1 MDSIEKRNSITYD
14 AEKDELKIITYYDE
28 RRYKEIWVRDLQI
41 GFFKYMMQTWDLKIR
56 NSWLAIILALWCV
69 YWLIIIGVTL
79 YVLVLFLRSPS
90 FGFIL
95 IFAFL
100 IYLWFS
106 AITFRKYWLKKGI
119 QAAQSDDFFKA
130 KKLGPTMAAIE
141 YAFEKQPV
149 FRQELTITRD
159 GHTATMPY
167 PDAPLVRSVH
177 GESYIRAFRDQN
189 DLFFLQ
195 LGQPKRP
202 YPYYPVENIHL
213 MKDDYTPDEWE
224 VLVEKLREMQ
234 YFLG

>member
-28 RRYKEIWVRDLQI
+28 QRYKEIWVRDLQI
-41 GFFKYMMQTWDLKIR
+41 GFLKYMMQTWDLKIR
-56 NSWLAIILALWCV
+56 NSWLAIILALWGV

-234 YFLG
+234 YFLE

>member
-41 GFFKYMMQTWDLKIR
+41 GFLKYMIQTWDLKIR
-56 NSWLAIILALWCV
+56 NSWLAIILALWGV

-106 AITFRKYWLKKGI
+106 AITFRKYWLKK
-119 QAAQSDDFFKA
+119 
-130 KKLGPTMAAIE
+130 E
-141 YAFEKQPV
+141 
-149 FRQELTITRD
+149 FRQHKAMTFSRLKSLGRPWQRLN
-159 GHTATMPY
+159 MLLKNSRY
-167 PDAPLVRSVH
+167 SVR
-177 GESYIRAFRDQN
+177 N
-189 DLFFLQ
+189 
-195 LGQPKRP
+195 
-202 YPYYPVENIHL
+202 
-213 MKDDYTPDEWE
+213 
-224 VLVEKLREMQ
+224 
-234 YFLG
+234 

>member
-41 GFFKYMMQTWDLKIR
+41 GFLKYMMQTWDLKIR
-56 NSWLAIILALWCV
+56 NSWLAIILALWGV

-141 YAFEKQPV
+141 NAFEKTAGIPSGIDDHPRRAYGNHAISRCASRPQRPWGIVYSGVSGSKRPV
-149 FRQELTITRD
+149 FSAV
-159 GHTATMPY
+159 GTA
-167 PDAPLVRSVH
+167 
-177 GESYIRAFRDQN
+177 
-189 DLFFLQ
+189 
-195 LGQPKRP
+195 
-202 YPYYPVENIHL
+202 
-213 MKDDYTPDEWE
+213 
-224 VLVEKLREMQ
+224 
-234 YFLG
+234 

>member
-41 GFFKYMMQTWDLKIR
+41 GFLKYMMQTWDLKIR
-56 NSWLAIILALWCV
+56 NSWLAIILALWGV

-149 FRQELTITRD
+149 FRQELTITATGIRQPCHIPMRLSSAASMGNRIFGRFGIKTTCFFCSWD
-159 GHTATMPY
+159 SLKGHTRIIPSRTSI
-167 PDAPLVRSVH
+167 L
-177 GESYIRAFRDQN
+177 
-189 DLFFLQ
+189 
-195 LGQPKRP
+195 
-202 YPYYPVENIHL
+202 
-213 MKDDYTPDEWE
+213 
-224 VLVEKLREMQ
+224 
-234 YFLG
+234 